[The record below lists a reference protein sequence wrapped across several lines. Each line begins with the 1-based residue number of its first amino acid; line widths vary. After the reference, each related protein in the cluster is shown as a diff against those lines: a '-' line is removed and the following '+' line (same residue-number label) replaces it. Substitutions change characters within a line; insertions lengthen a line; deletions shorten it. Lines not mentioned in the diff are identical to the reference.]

1 MLKIENMF
9 ENTCSKIKRGIYCK
23 KEEERDTFGM
33 EYLESTAM
41 SVREKLGILSD
52 AAKYVVDNIAQGF

>member
-1 MLKIENMF
+1 MLKIENTF
-9 ENTCSKIKRGIYCK
+9 ENTCSKTKRRIYCK

-52 AAKYVVDNIAQGF
+52 AAK